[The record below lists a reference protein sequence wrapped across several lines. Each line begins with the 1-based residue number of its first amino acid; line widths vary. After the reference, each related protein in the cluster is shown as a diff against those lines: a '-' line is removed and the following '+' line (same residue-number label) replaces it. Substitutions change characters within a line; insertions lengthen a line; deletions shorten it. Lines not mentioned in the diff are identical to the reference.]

1 MRISLCGAY
10 IMGVGLRKNDCWTDK
25 LSVRLRISPCGAEG
39 IGEGLKIIM
48 YDAEEI
54 GQVG

>member
-1 MRISLCGAY
+1 M
-10 IMGVGLRKNDCWTDK
+10 MGVGLRKIDCWTDK